1 MAKTPTLP
9 RIGLILTEDAISMD
23 HPKLMGRQSA
33 GHGFLQACLN
43 HASLRERITL
53 VTPNVKSREAV
64 RKVVQQC
71 LPSSAKDLSLP
82 ELTLQKVSA
91 WGELDVL
98 HMPAPIS
105 SQQLVQRGVHRLNGL
120 CLSGVTHTIS
130 SASVVQQ
137 LGAYVREHTRSSD
150 ALICTSQSVRT
161 AIERLWHVEQAV
173 LQRRFGPFKHAPALP
188 GLPVIPLGI
197 HTRDF
202 AFNAMDRLAART
214 TLGFAADEL
223 VVLFVGRLS
232 FHAKANPLAL
242 YRAASE
248 AAKRTG
254 QKVRI
259 LECGW
264 FANDPTEKAFDE
276 AAQQFGITVQRVD
289 GRTAVQVQRS
299 FAAADVFCSLS
310 DNIQETFGL
319 TPIEAMA
326 AGLPC
331 ILSDWNGYRET
342 AIHGEHGFL
351 IKTQMPSRVG
361 FESIEQRFADDTLNY
376 DHYIGHVHALTS
388 VDIESAAQALATLI
402 EQPQLRQRMGQAGRQ
417 HVRQHF
423 DWEQV
428 IQRYD
433 ALWCEQ
439 QAKQQAQ
446 PQARL
451 PRIFSSRLSPADLFG
466 HYPSHVLQPDTP
478 LYRQEWPGVYNAKA
492 PASQARDIRQW
503 SMWSFLSN
511 GWLPSADPI
520 TQALPALHATQG
532 RSIAQWG
539 QSLKLTLPQS
549 LRLAGWMIKIG
560 LARSQPQALH
570 SPQRSIQLICPP
582 CDLGQR
588 PDLKN
593 LLTDERWVLHP
604 ADPSLPSPQRLAA
617 QLQQIVQQGGHAVLL
632 GPHAIVQDYWLAE
645 RLHDAWA
652 QMALV
657 QQLPHALAVRH
668 DLLAQTCQS
677 LGLLP
682 EPPDL
687 SALSKT
693 FAETASAQGMT
704 IGHWDMAIA
713 MASPQKSA
721 PNPSQVEST

>member
-23 HPKLMGRQSA
+23 NPKLMGRQSA
-33 GHGFLQACLN
+33 GHGFLRACLN
-43 HASLRERITL
+43 HGSLRERITL
-53 VTPNVKSREAV
+53 VTPNAKSREAV

-71 LPSSAKDLSLP
+71 LPASAKDTSLP
-82 ELTLQKVSA
+82 ELPLQKVSA
-91 WGELDVL
+91 WNTLDVL

-105 SQQLVQRGVHRLNGL
+105 SQQLVQRGVHRLDGL
-120 CLSGVTHTIS
+120 SLSGVTHTIS

-137 LGAYVREHTRSSD
+137 LSAYVREPTRQSD
-150 ALICTSQSVRT
+150 ALICTSQAVRT

-173 LQRRFGPFKHAPALP
+173 LQRRFGPFQQAPALP

-202 AFNAMDRLAART
+202 AFTAMDRLAART

-232 FHAKANPLAL
+232 FHAKANPVAL
-242 YRAASE
+242 YRAAGE

-264 FANDPTEKAFDE
+264 FANEPTEKAFDE

-326 AGLPC
+326 SGLPC

-351 IKTQMPSRVG
+351 IKTQMPSRTG

-388 VDIESAAQALATLI
+388 VDIDSVAQALSTLI
-402 EQPQLRQRMGQAGRQ
+402 EQPALRQRMGQAGRT
-417 HVRQHF
+417 HARQQF
-423 DWEQV
+423 DWEHV

-439 QAKQQAQ
+439 QALQKARSG
-446 PQARL
+446 PRL
-451 PRIFSSRLSPADLFG
+451 PRIHSTRLSPADLFG
-466 HYPSHVLQPDTP
+466 HYPSQQLQPDTP
-478 LYRQEWPGVYNAKA
+478 LYRQEWPGICNVKA
-492 PASQARDIRQW
+492 PIAQAREIRQW

-511 GWLPSADPI
+511 GWLPSADKI
-520 TQALPALHATQG
+520 AQALPALHATQAHT
-532 RSIAQWG
+532 IEQWG
-539 QSLKLTLPQS
+539 QSLKLTRPQS
-549 LRLAGWMIKIG
+549 LRLAAWLLKIG
-560 LARSQPQALH
+560 WVRSQPPAAH
-570 SPQRSIQLICPP
+570 SPQRLIHLICTPT
-582 CDLGQR
+582 DLAQR
-588 PDLKN
+588 PDLNN
-593 LLTDERWVLHP
+593 LLTDERWVLQT
-604 ADPSLPSPQRLAA
+604 ADPALSGGERLAA
-617 QLQQIVQQGGHAVLL
+617 QLKHIAQQGGHAVLL
-632 GPHAIVQDYWLAE
+632 APQAHVQDFWLAE

-652 QMALV
+652 QLALV
-657 QQLPHALAVRH
+657 DQLPHALAVRH
-668 DLLAQTCQS
+668 DLLAQVCQS
-677 LGLLP
+677 LPGP
-682 EPPDL
+682 HP
-687 SALSKT
+687 T
-693 FAETASAQGMT
+693 AELATWATLFSTTASAQGMAT
-704 IGHWDMAIA
+704 GPWDMAIA
-713 MASPQKSA
+713 SLELTPATTLQEESA
-721 PNPSQVEST
+721 